1 MIKAQEKREG
11 KKARSKSQDCCVTFK
26 SKLLQILLI
35 AHAWGSK
42 ADILYL
48 EQMNTKTM
56 TCKSFGRFYF
66 FFVASQRP
74 ENSSTVA
81 FIHILWQN
89 SQNQWVKEDSWV
101 LSQEILSLDWTLGTQ
116 IGWTN
121 EMRFY
126 LQPTSYSLSH
136 SGIWLTMTPQSFRKM
151 SQVMVFRG
159 LNNFIHRVSRQ
170 LWPGKGAIRS
180 FFTKI

>member
-1 MIKAQEKREG
+1 MSLLNPNSSKFCSLHMPEG
-11 KKARSKSQDCCVTFK
+11 P
-26 SKLLQILLI
+26 KLIFCIWNKWTQKLWPVNLLVGFI
-35 AHAWGSK
+35 
-42 ADILYL
+42 
-48 EQMNTKTM
+48 
-56 TCKSFGRFYF
+56 F
-66 FFVASQRP
+66 FFIASQRP

-136 SGIWLTMTPQSFRKM
+136 SGIWLTMTLQSFRKM